1 MPPKNSIYN
10 ESPNKNS
17 PIAEFIN
24 FKHTSVFVCDL
35 IKLLE
40 RAIFE

>member
-10 ESPNKNS
+10 ESPNKDS
-17 PIAEFIN
+17 AIAHFIN